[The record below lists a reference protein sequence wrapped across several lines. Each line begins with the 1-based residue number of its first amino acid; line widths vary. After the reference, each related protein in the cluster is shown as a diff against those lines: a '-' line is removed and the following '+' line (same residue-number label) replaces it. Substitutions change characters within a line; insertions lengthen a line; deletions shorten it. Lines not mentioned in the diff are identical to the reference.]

1 MLDDVIPAPAVPVQ
15 EAPLAPPGLIARR
28 PIRAR
33 LIFNPGS
40 GRPEESAQQLA
51 DILTEMHRQNIL
63 PELYEVGPNSRVGAV
78 VQNSI
83 RRGIRLVVVAGGDG
97 TIDGVAGA
105 MIGGPAALGVIPI
118 GTRNN
123 VAFSLRVPKSIP
135 GAVAILRDGRRMR
148 IDVGQIRTGR
158 AGAWFLE
165 AAALGLASDL
175 YPLADDIQ
183 HGQLALI
190 GELLSTFFAATPS
203 RLRIGLD
210 GHEQADTTAHMALIA
225 NMPYLGPNF
234 RVGPDV
240 AFDDG
245 RLDVFIFS
253 EMTKL
258 DLVGYVLQVSRGGP
272 LDGRVQHHRVK
283 HVTIHADPPMAV
295 VADGLSLG
303 QGRVTA
309 LVRQRGLTVM
319 ADAPQ
324 PATEGAAPALPG
336 L

>member
-1 MLDDVIPAPAVPVQ
+1 
-15 EAPLAPPGLIARR
+15 
-28 PIRAR
+28 

-51 DILTEMHRQNIL
+51 DILAEMHKHRIL
-63 PELYEVGPNSRVGAV
+63 PEVYEVGPNSRVGAV

-83 RRGIRLVVVAGGDG
+83 RRGVRLVVVAGGDG
-97 TIDGVAGA
+97 TIDSVAGA
-105 MIGGPAALGVIPI
+105 MVGGAAVFGIIPI

-123 VAFSLRVPKSIP
+123 VALSLGIPKSIP
-135 GAVAILRDGRRMR
+135 EAVAILRAGRRMR
-148 IDVGQIRTGR
+148 IDVAQVRSGLM
-158 AGAWFLE
+158 GAWFLE
-165 AAALGLASDL
+165 AAALGLVSDL

-190 GELLSTFFAATPS
+190 GDLLSTLVSAAPS
-203 RLRIGLD
+203 HLRISLD
-210 GHEQADTTAHMALIA
+210 GRDQPHTSAHMALIA

-234 RVGPDV
+234 LV
-240 AFDDG
+240 APGVSFNDG
-245 RLDVFIFS
+245 RLDVFVFS
-253 EMTKL
+253 EMSKL
-258 DLVGYVLQVSRGGP
+258 DLVGYVLQASRGGP
-272 LDGRVQHHRVK
+272 ADPRVQHHRVK
-283 HVTIHADPPMAV
+283 HVTIESDPPMTV

-319 ADAPQ
+319 AGSPPAP
-324 PATEGAAPALPG
+324 AALEAAPPAGAG